1 MSIFSRIFSRRDE
14 HAAVRPLWHRVV
26 AIAREPEWYAQGGV
40 ADTVPGRFDA
50 ITMVLAAVLVR
61 MEREEAL
68 IPPSVLL
75 TELFVEDMDGQL
87 RESGVGD
94 MIVGKHIGKLM
105 GTMGGRLGAYR
116 DALAS
121 DDAAALADAVTRN
134 VSLRDGADPTAV
146 AVRLRTLADTV
157 AAMPAADLLA
167 GNIAR

>member
-26 AIAREPEWYAQGGV
+26 AIAREPEWYAQGGI

>member
-134 VSLRDGADPTAV
+134 VSLPDGADPTAV

>member
-121 DDAAALADAVTRN
+121 GDAAALADAVTRN

>member
-14 HAAVRPLWHRVV
+14 HAAVRPLWHQVV

-40 ADTVPGRFDA
+40 ADSVPGRFDA

-61 MEREEAL
+61 MEREETL

-87 RESGVGD
+87 RESGIGD

-116 DALAS
+116 DALS
-121 DDAAALADAVTRN
+121 SGDAAMLADAVTRN
-134 VSLRDGADPTAV
+134 VTLRDGADPAAV
-146 AVRLRTLADTV
+146 ATRLRALADAVDAT
-157 AAMPAADLLA
+157 AATELLA

>member
-14 HAAVRPLWHRVV
+14 HAAVRPLWHQVV

-61 MEREEAL
+61 MERDEAL

-87 RESGVGD
+87 RESGIGD

-116 DALAS
+116 EALAS
-121 DDAAALADAVTRN
+121 RDAAALADAVARN
-134 VSLRDGADPTAV
+134 VSLREGADPAAV
-146 AVRLRTLADTV
+146 AARLRALADTV
-157 AAMPAADLLA
+157 DATPATDLLA
-167 GNIAR
+167 GAIAR

>member
-1 MSIFSRIFSRRDE
+1 M
-14 HAAVRPLWHRVV
+14 
-26 AIAREPEWYAQGGV
+26 
-40 ADTVPGRFDA
+40 
-50 ITMVLAAVLVR
+50 
-61 MEREEAL
+61 
-68 IPPSVLL
+68 LL

-121 DDAAALADAVTRN
+121 GDATALADAVTRN

>member
-121 DDAAALADAVTRN
+121 GDATALADAVTRN

>member
-14 HAAVRPLWHRVV
+14 HAAVRPLWHQVV

-40 ADTVPGRFDA
+40 ADSVPGRFDA

-94 MIVGKHIGKLM
+94 VIVGKHIGKLM

-116 DALAS
+116 DALS
-121 DDAAALADAVTRN
+121 SGDAAMLADAVTRN
-134 VSLRDGADPTAV
+134 VTLRDGADPAAV
-146 AVRLRTLADTV
+146 ATRLRALADAVDAT
-157 AAMPAADLLA
+157 AATELLA